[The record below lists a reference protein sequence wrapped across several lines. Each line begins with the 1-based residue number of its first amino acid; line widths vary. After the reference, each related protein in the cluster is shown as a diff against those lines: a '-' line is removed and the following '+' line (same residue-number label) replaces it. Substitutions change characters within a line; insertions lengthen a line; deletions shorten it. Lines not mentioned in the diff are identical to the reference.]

1 MIIRFS
7 ALYSMVIYAASL
19 PFIIKFILECF
30 NYNVDLD
37 SVFIIGT
44 VTYIIFILRHI
55 KAQILGRIS

>member
-1 MIIRFS
+1 
-7 ALYSMVIYAASL
+7 MVIYAATL
-19 PFIIKFILECF
+19 PYIIKIILECF